1 MSTQRE
7 RQELH
12 ALIAR
17 DFPAKPLWEVT
28 AFCNSLLRHAKTHGA
43 LAVEECNGPGDYIHQ
58 IPYPRAGE
66 LINEWQNRLEVRQ
79 ERTSKRI
86 TELCA
91 AFGVKVKLGGD
102 PRGCTV
108 HIHLPSGH
116 YNTMGGRESGFGV
129 PQ

>member
-7 RQELH
+7 RLEFT

-17 DFPAKPLWEVT
+17 EFPAKLLWEVT

-43 LAVEECNGPGDYIHQ
+43 LAVEECNGPGDYINQ

-79 ERTSKRI
+79 ERTDKRI
-86 TELCA
+86 SELCL
-91 AFGVKVKLGGD
+91 AFGVKVELGGD
-102 PRGCTV
+102 PRGSTV
-108 HIHLPSGH
+108 KLFLPSERH
-116 YNTMGGRESGFGV
+116 NTWGSKENGWAV

>member
-7 RQELH
+7 RLEFT

-17 DFPAKPLWEVT
+17 EFPAKLLWEVT

-43 LAVEECNGPGDYIHQ
+43 LAVEECNGPGDYINQ

-79 ERTSKRI
+79 ERTDKRI
-86 TELCA
+86 SELCL
-91 AFGVKVKLGGD
+91 AFGVKVELGGD
-102 PRGCTV
+102 PRGATV
-108 HIHLPSGH
+108 KLHLPSGK
-116 YNTMGGRESGFGV
+116 YNTMGGSESGYGV
-129 PQ
+129 PS